1 VGAKMSEPASVFLMK
16 LEDAATVSRVLDLL
30 HVQGARLQRLE
41 LAPEGGGFCVRVE
54 TCDLAVS
61 RAPVVA
67 SRLERLVDVSDLT
80 FGFVGVATTG
90 G

>member
-1 VGAKMSEPASVFLMK
+1 MSDPASVFLMR
-16 LEDAATVSRVLDLL
+16 LEDPAAVSRVLDLL

-41 LAPEGGGFCVRVE
+41 LSPQDGRFCMRIE
-54 TCDLAVS
+54 ASEIAAS

-67 SRLERLVDVSDLT
+67 SRLERLLDVSDLT
-80 FGFVGVATTG
+80 FGFVGAASTG

>member
-1 VGAKMSEPASVFLMK
+1 MSEPASVFLMR
-16 LEDAATVSRVLDLL
+16 LEDPAAVSRVLDLL
-30 HVQGARLQRLE
+30 QVQGARLQRLE
-41 LAPEGGGFCVRVE
+41 LAPEHGTFSVRIE
-54 TCDLAVS
+54 ACDLAAS

-80 FGFVGVATTG
+80 FGFVGAAATG